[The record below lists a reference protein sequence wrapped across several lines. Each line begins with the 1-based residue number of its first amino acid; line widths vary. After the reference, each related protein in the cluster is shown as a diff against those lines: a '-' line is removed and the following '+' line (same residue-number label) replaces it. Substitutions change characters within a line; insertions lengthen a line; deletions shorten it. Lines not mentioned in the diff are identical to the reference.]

1 MILTEQEQQITDYL
15 ISKNL
20 TLDMLV
26 EIKDHMMDQVT
37 GIQETENLSFEDAF
51 SKVKES
57 WGEEFKMTRYFFYSG
72 KIPVISKK
80 VIKIRYSGLLKKSL
94 LIATISFALNI
105 LLIYCSNSQ
114 EIYKMVF
121 RTLNSVFFIIP
132 IVVVLRNY
140 KNRKFISMDYK
151 YKGKLFYTLYQMNIS
166 LLTISTLSMMQFMGK
181 DGHYAYLFFR
191 SQRYTDLIYT
201 AVTLI
206 LPLIMQTLVTFALFN
221 YREHQKT
228 LKKLQHFLS

>member
-1 MILTEQEQQITDYL
+1 MIFTEQERQITDYL

-37 GIQETENLSFEDAF
+37 GIQENENLSFEDAF

-72 KIPVISKK
+72 KIPMISKK
-80 VIKIRYSGLLKKSL
+80 VIKTKYNRLLKKSL
-94 LIATISFALNI
+94 LISAISFALNI

-114 EIYKMVF
+114 ETYKMVF
-121 RTLNSVFFIIP
+121 RLLNSVFFITP
-132 IVVVLRNY
+132 IVVVMLNY
-140 KNRKFISMDYK
+140 KNRKFMSMDYK
-151 YKGKLFYTLYQMNIS
+151 YKGKLFYTLYQVNIS
-166 LLTISTLSMMQFMGK
+166 LLTISTLSMMQLMGK

-191 SQRYTDLIYT
+191 NQDYTDLIYT

-206 LPLIMQTLVTFALFN
+206 LPFIMQTLVSFALYN
-221 YREHQKT
+221 YCEHQKT
-228 LKKLQHFLS
+228 VKKMQHFLP